1 MEFWGH
7 FEGCFRLEIGI
18 GWGRESSISVGIHGI
33 GRRVRVW
40 DLVEHFEFRE
50 ISPNGDF
57 YGFGPSLILS
67 KFHSLIYIIL
77 KLKPVG

>member
-18 GWGRESSISVGIHGI
+18 GWGRESSISVGNHVID
-33 GRRVRVW
+33 RRVRVW
-40 DLVEHFEFRE
+40 DLIEHFEFRE

-57 YGFGPSLILS
+57 YDHEASFILS
-67 KFHSLIYIIL
+67 KFHSFIPFS
-77 KLKPVG
+77 KNTF

>member
-18 GWGRESSISVGIHGI
+18 GWGRESSISVGIRGI

-40 DLVEHFEFRE
+40 DLIEHFEFRE
-50 ISPNGDF
+50 ISPNRDF
-57 YGFGPSLILS
+57 YDHEASFILS
-67 KFHSLIYIIL
+67 KFHSFIYVIL
-77 KLKPVG
+77 KYDQR